1 MNARIGCAVVVVVA
15 CTAGRLHAQEAKPP
29 EVPVLTLREAI
40 AFART
45 HQPSLAAARA
55 RAEAAREQARVPRA
69 ALVPTVTAAAEGLI
83 GTANNTTASYATL
96 GDLDV
101 TRVGGTPANAPA
113 TWSPQPSTLAGVAVH
128 TEVFDFGRYEDQ
140 ADAFDALANAAGEQT
155 AVEDLD
161 LVLLVSDS
169 FYAVQGAKAVLAASQ
184 AAVARSREHR
194 DYADAGVKAQ
204 LRSPIELT
212 RADADLAR
220 FQVDEVRAKGQ
231 LAIAQSVLAAAIG
244 ASSPTVDIG
253 PDDLAYTTPPPIDRS
268 EHALERDPALREAR
282 DRLAAQH
289 SLTRSI
295 RDELH
300 PDLSFSAELTGR
312 AGGTPVATEPTPTG
326 GGWIPDVPN
335 WDALLVVTWPVF
347 DRVVTERARTSERV
361 EAVRAAEVQQVSEQL
376 QAFLQQTYVELDVAQ
391 QAVPALQRALDAA
404 SANDDQ
410 AEARFKAGLGNAVEL
425 ADAEGLL
432 VDAQI
437 QLAIGNFQLSRARAR
452 VQRALAEATK

>member
-1 MNARIGCAVVVVVA
+1 M
-15 CTAGRLHAQEAKPP
+15 TLH
-29 EVPVLTLREAI
+29 EAI

-55 RAEAAREQARVPRA
+55 RAEAAREQANVPRA
-69 ALVPTVTAAAEGLI
+69 ARMPTVTAAAEGLI
-83 GTANNTTASYATL
+83 GTVNNTTASYGTI
-96 GDLDV
+96 GELDV

-113 TWSPQPSTLAGVAVH
+113 TWSPSPSTLAGVVVH

-140 ADAFDALANAAGEQT
+140 ADALDALAHAAGEDT
-155 AVEDLD
+155 AVQDLD

-169 FYAVQGAKAVLAASQ
+169 FYAVQGAKAVLSASQ

-194 DYADAGVKAQ
+194 DYAEAGVKAQ

-212 RADADLAR
+212 RAEADLAR
-220 FQVDEVRAKGQ
+220 FSVGEVRARGEV
-231 LAIAQSVLAAAIG
+231 AVAQSVLAAAIG
-244 ASSPTVDIG
+244 SPSPTIDAG
-253 PDDLAYTTPPPIDRS
+253 TDDLAYAAPPPIDRS
-268 EHALERDPALREAR
+268 EHALDRDPALHAAR

-289 SLTRSI
+289 SLTQSI

-300 PDLSFSAELTGR
+300 PDLAFSAELTGR
-312 AGGTPVATEPTPTG
+312 AGGAAVADPTPSG
-326 GGWIPDVPN
+326 GGWVPDVPN

-347 DRVVTERARTSERV
+347 DRVVTERARTSQRV
-361 EAVRAAEVQQVSEQL
+361 ETVRAAEVEQVSEQL
-376 QAFLQQTYVELDVAQ
+376 QAYLQQAYIELDVTQ

-404 SANDDQ
+404 TANDGQ
-410 AEARFKAGLGNAVEL
+410 ADARFKAGLGNAVEL

-437 QLAIGNFQLSRARAR
+437 QLAIGTFELSRARAR
-452 VQRALAEATK
+452 VQRALAETTR

>member
-1 MNARIGCAVVVVVA
+1 VLLTTAMKARIACAIVVA
-15 CTAGRLHAQEAKPP
+15 VGQAHAQETQL
-29 EVPVLTLREAI
+29 PVTSLREAI
-40 AFART
+40 AFARA

-69 ALVPTVTAAAEGLI
+69 ARLPTITAAAEGLV

-113 TWSPQPSTLAGVAVH
+113 TWSPSPSTLAGVVVH
-128 TEVFDFGRYEDQ
+128 SEIFDFGRYEDQ
-140 ADAFDALANAAGEQT
+140 ADALDALAHAAGEDA
-155 AVEDLD
+155 AVQDLD

-169 FYAVQGAKAVLAASQ
+169 FYAVQGAKAVLAAAQS
-184 AAVARSREHR
+184 AVARSREHR
-194 DYADAGVKAQ
+194 DYAEAGVKAQ

-212 RADADLAR
+212 RAEADLAR
-220 FQVDEVRAKGQ
+220 FSVDEVRARGE
-231 LAIAQSVLAAAIG
+231 LAVAQSVLAAAIG
-244 ASSPTVDIG
+244 SPSPMVDAG
-253 PDDLAYTTPPPIDRS
+253 TDDLAYATPPPLDRS
-268 EHALERDPALREAR
+268 EHALDRDPALHAAR

-289 SLTRSI
+289 ALTQSI

-312 AGGTPVATEPTPTG
+312 AGGAAAADPTPSG

-347 DRVVTERARTSERV
+347 DRVVSARARTSERV

-376 QAFLQQTYVELDVAQ
+376 QAYVQRAYVELDIAQ
-391 QAVPALQRALDAA
+391 QAVPALKGALDAA
-404 SANDDQ
+404 TANDDQ

-425 ADAEGLL
+425 ADAEALL

-437 QLAIGNFQLSRARAR
+437 QLAIGTFQLSRARAR
-452 VQRALAEATK
+452 VQRALAEATR